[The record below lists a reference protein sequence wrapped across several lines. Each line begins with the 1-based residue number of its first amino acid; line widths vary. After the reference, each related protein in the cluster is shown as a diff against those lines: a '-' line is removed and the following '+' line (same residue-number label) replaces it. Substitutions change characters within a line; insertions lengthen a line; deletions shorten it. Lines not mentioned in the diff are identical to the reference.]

1 MKKID
6 MIIALIVGE
15 LIALLSF
22 GIFKALELKS
32 SWLYWVWPI
41 LLPIFCLF
49 CLWVAHLISLRILKS
64 EGLYDAAQFLLI
76 GVLNTLVDL
85 GILNFL
91 MWISGISTGAWYS
104 IFKGASFIIAVFN
117 SYLWNK
123 FWTFEA
129 RRTKGMEAE
138 FAKFFVVTLIGFGIN
153 VGISSFL
160 VNAIGPR
167 FGFSAKI
174 WANIGAIAASVIGI
188 FWNFLGSKFIVF
200 KSQKSQI
207 N

>member
-1 MKKID
+1 MRRTD
-6 MIIALIVGE
+6 IIISLIVGE
-15 LIALLSF
+15 LIALLGLGILGGLAINF
-22 GIFKALELKS
+22 GFIYWALP
-32 SWLYWVWPI
+32 VI
-41 LLPIFCLF
+41 LPFFCFF
-49 CLWVAHLISLRILKS
+49 CLWVAHLVSLKFLKS
-64 EGLYDAAQFLLI
+64 ETIYDAAQFLLI

-85 GILNFL
+85 GGLNFL
-91 MWISGISTGAWYS
+91 MWISGISTGIWYS
-104 IFKGASFIIAVFN
+104 IFKGASFLVAVVN

-129 RRTKGMEAE
+129 KRTSGMQAE

-153 VGISSFL
+153 VGISSFI
-160 VNAIGPR
+160 VNAIGPQ
-167 FGFSAKI
+167 FGLSVKI
-174 WANIGAIAASVIGI
+174 WANLGAIVASVIGI